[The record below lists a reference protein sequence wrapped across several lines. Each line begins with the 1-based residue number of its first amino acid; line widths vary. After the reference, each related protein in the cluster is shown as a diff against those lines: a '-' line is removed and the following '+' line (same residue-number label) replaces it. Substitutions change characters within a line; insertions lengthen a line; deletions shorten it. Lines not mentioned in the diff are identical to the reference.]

1 MQGRSRSRRVAAAL
15 LVMTAVTASVGVA
28 DAAAPTRTVKITD
41 NVYSPKRLTV
51 ARGTKIVWS
60 FRGNIPHNVDVSS
73 GPELFSSR
81 IQKSGT
87 FARRLTRRGT
97 YRIVCTLHEADMT
110 MKVVV
115 R

>member
-1 MQGRSRSRRVAAAL
+1 MQGRSKSSRVAAAAL
-15 LVMTAVTASVGVA
+15 AVVAAAASVGVA
-28 DAAAPTRTVKITD
+28 DAKAPTRTVKVTD
-41 NVYSPKRLTV
+41 NVYTPKRLTV
-51 ARGTKIVWS
+51 KRGTKVVWS

-81 IQKSGT
+81 IVKSGT
-87 FARRLTRRGT
+87 FAKRLTRRGT

>member
-1 MQGRSRSRRVAAAL
+1 MERRRVAAAL
-15 LVMTAVTASVGVA
+15 IVVAACGAGVGVA
-28 DAAAPTRTVKITD
+28 GAASTRTVKVTD

-51 ARGTKIVWS
+51 KKGTKVVWS
-60 FRGNIPHNVDVSS
+60 FRGAIPHNVDVAS

-81 IQKSGT
+81 ILKSGT
-87 FARRLTRRGT
+87 FAKRLTRRGT